1 MALSYDVYVYIL
13 YDHLAIP
20 FEAERQSFTR
30 DHCMLFIA
38 TINLRR
44 LACLYVS
51 FTMFQLCW
59 NVLG

>member
-1 MALSYDVYVYIL
+1 MALSLDVCVYIL
-13 YDHLAIP
+13 YDHLVIS
-20 FEAERQSFTR
+20 FEAEQQSFTR
-30 DHCMLFIA
+30 DNCMIFIA

-44 LACLYVS
+44 LACLFVS